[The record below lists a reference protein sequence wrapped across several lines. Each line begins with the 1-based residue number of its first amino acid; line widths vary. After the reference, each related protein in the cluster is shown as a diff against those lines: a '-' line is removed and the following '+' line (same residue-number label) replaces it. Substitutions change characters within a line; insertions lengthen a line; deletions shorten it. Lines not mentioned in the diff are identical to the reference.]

1 MKLRFLAMTALTFA
15 TASVLAANTTH
26 THVFTPIQKKAI
38 EKIVHKYLVAHPEV
52 LVEASQALQAQQQQQ
67 QQSKAMQAIS
77 ANKKALFHDPN
88 TPVAGNPNGSVNVVE
103 FFDYQC
109 GHCRTVFPI
118 IESIMQKDKNVK
130 FFFKELPIFGGAS
143 KYAAKVALAA
153 NAQGKYLSL
162 HDAIFSAKD
171 ALTKDKVNQ
180 FAQEA
185 GLDVSKLTSEIQK
198 PKYEAMVRANF
209 ALAQKLG
216 IMGTP
221 AFVISNKAET
231 KFQFI
236 PGATSEQGL
245 QAAIQAVQ
253 K

>member
-1 MKLRFLAMTALTFA
+1 MIRRALTITTLSLVT
-15 TASVLAANTTH
+15 TAVLAAGTT
-26 THVFTPIQKKAI
+26 FTPKQKTAI
-38 EKIVHKYLVAHPEV
+38 EKIVHSYLVAHPEV
-52 LVEASQALQAQQQQQ
+52 LVEASQALQAKQAQQ
-67 QQSKAMQAIS
+67 QQSKAMAAIS

-88 TPVAGNPNGSVNVVE
+88 TPTAGNPDGNVYLVE

-109 GHCRTVFPI
+109 GHCRAVFPA
-118 IESIMQKDKNVK
+118 IEHIMQKDKNVK

-143 KYAAKVALAA
+143 KYAAKAALYA
-153 NAQGKYLSL
+153 NTQGKYMPL
-162 HDAIFSAKD
+162 HDALFSAKD
-171 ALTKDKVNQ
+171 MLTKDKVNQ
-180 FAQEA
+180 FAQQA
-185 GLDVSKLTSEIQK
+185 GLNVATLTNTIQS
-198 PKYEAMVRANF
+198 PKYEAMIRANF

-221 AFVISNKAET
+221 AFIVSNKAET